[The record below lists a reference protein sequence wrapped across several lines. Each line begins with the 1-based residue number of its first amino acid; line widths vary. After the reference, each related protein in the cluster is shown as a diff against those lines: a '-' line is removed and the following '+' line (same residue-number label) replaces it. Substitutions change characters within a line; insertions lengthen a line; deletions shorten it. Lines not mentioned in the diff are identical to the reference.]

1 LSSCSSADLAPLI
14 RKLESIATLTDE
26 ERQAVESLPAII
38 RVLQPHQDIVRDKDQ
53 PSHCC
58 LVLTGWAYR
67 YKILNEGRRQIM
79 SFHIPGDL
87 PDLQSLHLRVMDH
100 SLGTLTESRLAFIP
114 HESVRDLTTRFP
126 GLGAALWRDTLVDA
140 AIFREWMTG
149 IGRRTAHGRIAHV
162 FCEMYLKLEA
172 VGLAKDHR
180 CEWPITQIDI
190 GDALGLSNVHVNR
203 VLMDLR
209 GQGLI
214 TLRSSS
220 LVIEDWAA
228 LSKLGEFDPTYLHLE
243 KRAAA

>member
-1 LSSCSSADLAPLI
+1 LNSRSSADLAPLI

-26 ERQAVESLPAII
+26 ERQAFENLPAII
-38 RVLQPHQDIVRDKDQ
+38 RVLDARQDIVRDKDR
-53 PSHCC
+53 PLHSC
-58 LVLTGWAYR
+58 LVLSGWAQR
-67 YKILNEGRRQIM
+67 YKILSEGKRQIM

-87 PDLQSLHLRVMDH
+87 PDLHSLHLHVMDH
-100 SLGTLTESRLAFIP
+100 SLATLTTCRLAFIP
-114 HESVRDLTTRFP
+114 HESLRELATRFP

-190 GDALGLSNVHVNR
+190 GDTLGLSNVHVNR
-203 VLMDLR
+203 VLQDLR
-209 GQGLI
+209 SQGLI
-214 TLRSSS
+214 TLRGST
-220 LVIEDWAA
+220 LAIEDWAGLA
-228 LSKLGEFDPTYLHLE
+228 KLGEFDPAYLHLE